1 MPKTREFDAAEYLD
15 SPEMIAEYLTEALE
29 TDDEVFIAKAIG
41 TIARA
46 GNGRRRRQRRRL
58 PGKSLSRAQWQHP
71 AGIRDN
77 PQGAGSARRATGGEA
92 ACGLMHKPIA
102 LVAIL
107 PSLVA
112 TGHPRNEPV
121 TEISVFHSRGAVQH
135 CHRNSFCFS
144 RPPPV
149 LQETVTSIT
158 VAHN

>member
-58 PGKSLSRAQWQHP
+58 PGKSLSSAQRQHP

-77 PQGAGSARRATGGEA
+77 PQGAGSARRAAGGEA
-92 ACGLMHKPIA
+92 ASGLMHKLGPLRNPSHVTIA
-102 LVAIL
+102 SMGFASTFARSSLGGRGRTAHPTSYAPAI
-107 PSLVA
+107 
-112 TGHPRNEPV
+112 R
-121 TEISVFHSRGAVQH
+121 FHIQ
-135 CHRNSFCFS
+135 
-144 RPPPV
+144 
-149 LQETVTSIT
+149 
-158 VAHN
+158 